1 MNAVKQIAQ
10 QNLSAVSAIK
20 NLLQVHRSFLASNP
34 TVWSFSVGERAPPPN
49 AIREY
54 ISRFTQICFLAR
66 MAQRES
72 LYEGLEYHKI

>member
-1 MNAVKQIAQ
+1 MRL
-10 QNLSAVSAIK
+10 LSGCAMA
-20 NLLQVHRSFLASNP
+20 
-34 TVWSFSVGERAPPPN
+34 TTN

-72 LYEGLEYHKI
+72 LYEGLEYYKI